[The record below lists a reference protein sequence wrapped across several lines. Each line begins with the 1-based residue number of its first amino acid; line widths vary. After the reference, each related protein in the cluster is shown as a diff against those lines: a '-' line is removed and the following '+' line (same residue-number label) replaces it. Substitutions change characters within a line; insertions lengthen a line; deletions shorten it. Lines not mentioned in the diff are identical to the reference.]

1 MNVGPPS
8 DRLNVL
14 KVVSSKAFV
23 PHLFVLLLRQKCV
36 ITSYVS
42 VCRCYSCDND
52 IPVDISKR
60 VQECVDFLRKQAGLP
75 RLEFSHFSSE
85 GLPFVQVSSVIYI
98 LMYFTGQLK

>member
-1 MNVGPPS
+1 M
-8 DRLNVL
+8 
-14 KVVSSKAFV
+14 
-23 PHLFVLLLRQKCV
+23 CV

-85 GLPFVQVSSVIYI
+85 GLPFVQVSYMDIFHWTVEIITIFSEKTGTGDFKFVYVIN
-98 LMYFTGQLK
+98 TD